1 MAEPLSIERLR
12 EIVDPSSPVCT
23 DSLHRAMAAELLALR
38 ARVAELEAQ
47 QQPIGYAAVDLRAR
61 DRRPQPV
68 LLGPWD
74 DEKSVREAWGGTE
87 GVVLAELSAL
97 PDQEGQAAR

>member
-23 DSLHRAMAAELLALR
+23 DSLHQAMAAELLALR
-38 ARVAELEAQ
+38 ARVAELEAKRSTL
-47 QQPIGYAAVDLRAR
+47 GYAAVDLRAC

-74 DEKSVREAWGGTE
+74 DEKSVREAWGDTE
-87 GVVLAELSAL
+87 GVVLTELSVL
-97 PDQEGQAAR
+97 PTEEGQADA